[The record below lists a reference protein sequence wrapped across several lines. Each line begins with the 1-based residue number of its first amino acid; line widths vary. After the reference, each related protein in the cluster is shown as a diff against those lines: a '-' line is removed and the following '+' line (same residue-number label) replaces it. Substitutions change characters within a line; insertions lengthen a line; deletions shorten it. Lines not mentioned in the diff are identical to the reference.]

1 MDIHSGR
8 KKIKSVKEMCQQ
20 RGAQNHMEAQR
31 KTEAWIGLTSIIHL
45 RKKQRWSL
53 CKEVAIQEQLQYN
66 GSSSP
71 QNEKGN
77 SADGPTGHSFILLA
91 TLPNTNA
98 STEK

>member
-45 RKKQRWSL
+45 RKENRDDLYARKLLFKNS
-53 CKEVAIQEQLQYN
+53 YN
-66 GSSSP
+66 TMGHHHPRMKKGIVLMDQQGILSSS
-71 QNEKGN
+71 
-77 SADGPTGHSFILLA
+77 
-91 TLPNTNA
+91 
-98 STEK
+98 